1 MKSLA
6 ILLSITACGLG
17 LPLVAHAQS
26 ASMFQ
31 PITGYGTIGYAGA
44 DNSGI
49 NLGAIQ
55 GRLGARFGR
64 YFGLEGELAGGVK
77 KDTVDVGGLPVEVK
91 LEHQEAAY
99 GVGYVPLTPRF
110 DLFGRVGY
118 GHSQIKASAAG
129 VAQSG
134 GEDSW
139 NFGGGGQYFFTNNDG
154 LRVDYTRHDFNNGGG
169 NADVWSVAYVRK
181 F

>member
-6 ILLSITACGLG
+6 ILLSITACGLS
-17 LPLVAHAQS
+17 LPLAAHAQS

-64 YFGLEGELAGGVK
+64 YFGLEGELAGGAK
-77 KDTVDVGGLPVEVK
+77 KHTLDVGVLPVVVN
-91 LEHQEAAY
+91 LGHQEAAY
-99 GVGYVPLTPRF
+99 GVCYVPL
-110 DLFGRVGY
+110 
-118 GHSQIKASAAG
+118 A
-129 VAQSG
+129 
-134 GEDSW
+134 
-139 NFGGGGQYFFTNNDG
+139 
-154 LRVDYTRHDFNNGGG
+154 
-169 NADVWSVAYVRK
+169 
-181 F
+181 